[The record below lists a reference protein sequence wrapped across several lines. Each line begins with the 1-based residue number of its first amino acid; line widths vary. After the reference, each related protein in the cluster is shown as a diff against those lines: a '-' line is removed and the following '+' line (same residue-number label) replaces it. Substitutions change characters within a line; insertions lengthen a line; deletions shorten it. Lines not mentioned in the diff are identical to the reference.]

1 MLVRWGEGGGGGMGD
16 FKKWVVV
23 EMGGMILKWGI
34 DTPLQ
39 TMLTPYPFLQGNLDA
54 PFHDFSKT
62 AAPYK

>member
-1 MLVRWGEGGGGGMGD
+1 MWD